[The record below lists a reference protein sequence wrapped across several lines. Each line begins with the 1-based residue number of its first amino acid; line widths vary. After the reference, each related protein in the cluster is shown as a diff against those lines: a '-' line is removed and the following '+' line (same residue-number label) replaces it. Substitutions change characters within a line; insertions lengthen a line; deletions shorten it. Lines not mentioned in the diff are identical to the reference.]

1 MMSLRGENVPTS
13 AQEVLDIL
21 KKSPILKAVRFS
33 WWPAEDSAEECDI
46 EDSEVFSFTEGPL
59 LVYLGSGE
67 IVGVSSDESKNSIVI
82 WLERDI
88 GGNVHEE
95 DIENDDELF
104 PISNDDKKYSK
115 GVWNNVSG
123 KKVKNIVLIKRSPQN
138 VNYEELPNEVGLIIT
153 MDSGDELVLT
163 HQLCAKVSNFSVSDD
178 SALDRSILG
187 ELSYLKM

>member
-138 VNYEELPNEVGLIIT
+138 VNYEELPNEVGLKIT

>member
-1 MMSLRGENVPTS
+1 LE
-13 AQEVLDIL
+13 
-21 KKSPILKAVRFS
+21 
-33 WWPAEDSAEECDI
+33 
-46 EDSEVFSFTEGPL
+46 
-59 LVYLGSGE
+59 SGE
-67 IVGVSSDESKNSIVI
+67 IVGVSSDESKNSVVI

-115 GVWNNVSG
+115 GVWSNVSG

-138 VNYEELPNEVGLIIT
+138 VNYEELPNEVGLKIT
-153 MDSGDELVLT
+153 IDSGDELVLT
-163 HQLCAKVSNFSVSDD
+163 HQLCAKASNFSVSDD
-178 SALDRSILG
+178 STLDRSIVG

>member
-59 LVYLGSGE
+59 LVYLESGE
-67 IVGVSSDESKNSIVI
+67 IVGVSSDESKNSVVI

-115 GVWNNVSG
+115 GVWSNVSG

-138 VNYEELPNEVGLIIT
+138 VNYEELPNEVGLKIT
-153 MDSGDELVLT
+153 IDGGDELVLT
-163 HQLCAKVSNFSVSDD
+163 HQLCAKASNFSVTDD
-178 SALDRSILG
+178 STLDRSIVG

>member
-59 LVYLGSGE
+59 LVYLESGE
-67 IVGVSSDESKNSIVI
+67 IVGVSSDESKNSVVI

-115 GVWNNVSG
+115 GVWGNVSG

-138 VNYEELPNEVGLIIT
+138 LNYEELPNEVGLKIT
-153 MDSGDELVLT
+153 IDGGDELVLT
-163 HQLCAKVSNFSVSDD
+163 HQLCAKASNFSVSDD
-178 SALDRSILG
+178 STLDRSIVG

>member
-13 AQEVLDIL
+13 AQEVLEIL
-21 KKSPILKAVRFS
+21 KKSPIFKAVRFS
-33 WWPAEDSAEECDI
+33 WWPAEDSADECDI

-59 LVYLGSGE
+59 LVYLESGE
-67 IVGVSSDESKNSIVI
+67 IVGVSSDESKNSVVI
-82 WLERDI
+82 WLERDMA
-88 GGNVHEE
+88 GNVHEE
-95 DIENDDELF
+95 DVENDDELF
-104 PISNDDKKYSK
+104 PVSNDDKKYSK
-115 GVWNNVSG
+115 GVWSNVSG

-163 HQLCAKVSNFSVSDD
+163 HQLCAKASNFSVSDD